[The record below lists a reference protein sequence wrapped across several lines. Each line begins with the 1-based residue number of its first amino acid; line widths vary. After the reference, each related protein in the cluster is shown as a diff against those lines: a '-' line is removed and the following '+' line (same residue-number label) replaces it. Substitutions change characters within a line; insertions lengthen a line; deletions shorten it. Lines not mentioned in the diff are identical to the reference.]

1 MLSGENDSERIVSTA
16 GWLGENVTYYN
27 LLCSKFGK
35 SIWDAVDFEN
45 LEVDLD
51 GLADYLRF
59 GYSVFGQT
67 PIKGVKFLRP
77 NEKLIDTGN
86 GQLRVEPS
94 GNDPVDKWITKR
106 TTPDE
111 ALERFYD
118 WEFKSIENSDIVLP
132 LSAGLDSRFLL
143 LYLKRKKMSFW
154 TYTYGTSRNQ
164 ADSSEIFGAEL
175 IAQRANVP
183 WTAIALETYHNEID
197 NWYDHFGPAMH
208 LHGMYQIE
216 FYKQILS
223 RHRKVNVLSGIVG
236 DAWAGSL
243 VLSTPLRPS
252 DLQNFGLARGLRVP
266 DAAFK
271 NISGYGNSEM
281 EFSGVRE
288 KLREPLHQIVYLV
301 RTKLLLLSYLL
312 EVPRQLGAFADSPFL
327 DETVALS
334 FSTLDSESRNNRQWQ
349 KDHLKLMNFEI
360 QDFGNSNQDF
370 SMDYGQLQTHPLQ
383 RIDPKLLSR
392 YVSPLYIERINRKIG
407 GISMR
412 DRMWLKMREQN
423 RFWPTIGNHIRDSE
437 TMNAYAGYMCLKP
450 IEQLLNLIEYGV
462 FHKKEGR
469 KHV

>member
-143 LYLKRKKMSFW
+143 LYLKRKKMSF
-154 TYTYGTSRNQ
+154 
-164 ADSSEIFGAEL
+164 
-175 IAQRANVP
+175 
-183 WTAIALETYHNEID
+183 
-197 NWYDHFGPAMH
+197 
-208 LHGMYQIE
+208 
-216 FYKQILS
+216 
-223 RHRKVNVLSGIVG
+223 
-236 DAWAGSL
+236 
-243 VLSTPLRPS
+243 
-252 DLQNFGLARGLRVP
+252 
-266 DAAFK
+266 
-271 NISGYGNSEM
+271 
-281 EFSGVRE
+281 
-288 KLREPLHQIVYLV
+288 
-301 RTKLLLLSYLL
+301 
-312 EVPRQLGAFADSPFL
+312 
-327 DETVALS
+327 
-334 FSTLDSESRNNRQWQ
+334 
-349 KDHLKLMNFEI
+349 
-360 QDFGNSNQDF
+360 
-370 SMDYGQLQTHPLQ
+370 
-383 RIDPKLLSR
+383 
-392 YVSPLYIERINRKIG
+392 
-407 GISMR
+407 
-412 DRMWLKMREQN
+412 
-423 RFWPTIGNHIRDSE
+423 
-437 TMNAYAGYMCLKP
+437 
-450 IEQLLNLIEYGV
+450 
-462 FHKKEGR
+462 
-469 KHV
+469 